1 MEGSIENKGMVIRTT
16 ERCNK
21 DHHLFARSRMLLRNA
36 SFFPSFSHGVWRIQA
51 GGLFL
56 LTVFSFFPALFH
68 VEEILFFI
76 LLGLALLAGWLEGK
90 NLRIRTPIDLPL
102 LLLLAW
108 ILLTIPF
115 SLNPEYSFV
124 EWRKLVAQC
133 LVFYWA
139 VYVIREISQGQ
150 QQEGS
155 RLPFAW
161 LEGIRGKA
169 YLPNVFLGVLIGTVL
184 LSAFALVDFIDR
196 GGNWQDRNIRAMAPG
211 SDYNWLSTYLV
222 LAMPIVVYCGIA
234 FRGLWGK
241 IFSVGIFAL
250 ALLAQAASYTRAGW
264 LASAVQLFSWGLI
277 TRRRVLLISFILGII
292 LVLVATMGIG
302 QMGYQGDTLHIWTL
316 ETRIQVWKLGMD
328 KIVSHPIVGI
338 GYGNNNFQPALV
350 DSPMGD
356 QPMHLHNTLLM
367 MGVGSGIPGL
377 VLFSWVFV
385 RLGLELFPKKNRQ
398 NLADSETL
406 KLCLGIVLVG
416 FFCRNLFDYMFAGS
430 LAYLFWLLMAC
441 GLESSMKSRQQTEP
455 YHPH

>member
-1 MEGSIENKGMVIRTT
+1 MEESIENKGVVIRTT
-16 ERCNK
+16 ERCNEA
-21 DHHLFARSRMLLRNA
+21 HPLFARSRILLRNT

-139 VYVIREISQGQ
+139 VYVIREISQSQ
-150 QQEGS
+150 QQESS
-155 RLPFAW
+155 RLP
-161 LEGIRGKA
+161 
-169 YLPNVFLGVLIGTVL
+169 
-184 LSAFALVDFIDR
+184 FALVDFIDR